1 MADTIKN
8 ISIYKLSMPLKKPFI
23 ISLGPIT
30 HAENIIVKITTDKG
44 LQGFGE
50 CSPFMTINGENQ
62 DTAFIVGQLLAKKL
76 KGKNINE
83 AQENLDAMN
92 EVIYGNSSIKSAF
105 DIAMLDAS
113 AQEAGMPLYK
123 YLGGKKNKKII
134 TDYTVSL
141 GSAEQM
147 AADALLIKQNGF
159 KIIKVKLGTSFKEDV
174 ERIKAIR
181 DAVGKKVDLR
191 IDANQGW
198 DTQTAISTLNALH
211 KYNIQYCEEPIAR
224 WDHSNLKKVKNK
236 SRIPVMAD
244 ESCCDHHDAA
254 RLISAKSCD
263 MFNLKLGK
271 SSGITNALKIIK
283 LAEKADMQ
291 MQVGGFME
299 SKIGMTANAH
309 LSLTSKH
316 IRYYDFDTPLMFA
329 EDPVN
334 GGIEYKENGLV
345 EVPETHGLGAS
356 ISEERLNKL
365 EYVEL

>member
-1 MADTIKN
+1 MANTIKN
-8 ISIYKLSMPLKKPFI
+8 VSIYKLSIPLKKPFI

-30 HAENIIVKITTDKG
+30 HAENIIVKITTSAG
-44 LQGFGE
+44 LLGFGE

-83 AQENLDAMN
+83 AQTNLDAMN

-105 DIAMLDAS
+105 DIASLDAS

-141 GSAEQM
+141 ANPEQM
-147 AADALLIKQNGF
+147 AADALLIKENGF
-159 KIIKVKLGTSFKEDV
+159 KIIKVKLGTTFIEDV

-181 DAVGKKVDLR
+181 TAIGKKIDLR

-198 DTQTAISTLNALH
+198 NAQTAISILNALH

-224 WDHSNLKKVKNK
+224 WDHVNLKKVKNK

-254 RLISAKSCD
+254 RLISEKSCH

-271 SSGITNALKIIK
+271 SSGITNALKIIR
-283 LAEKADMQ
+283 LAEKAGMH

-309 LSLTSKH
+309 LALTSKN

-329 EDPVN
+329 EDPVTC
-334 GGIEYKENGLV
+334 GIEYKENGLV
-345 EVPETHGLGAS
+345 EVPETPGLGAS
-356 ISEERLNKL
+356 ISEERLKKL
-365 EYVEL
+365 EHVEL

>member
-1 MADTIKN
+1 MADKIKT
-8 ISIYKLSMPLKKPFI
+8 ISIYKLSIELKKPFI

-30 HAENIIVKITTDKG
+30 HAENIIVKITSEKG
-44 LQGFGE
+44 LVGFGE

-83 AQENLDAMN
+83 AQTNLDAMN

-105 DIAMLDAS
+105 DIAMLDVS

-147 AADALLIKQNGF
+147 AADALLIKENGF
-159 KIIKVKLGTSFKEDV
+159 KVIKVKLGTTFKEDV

-181 DAVGKKVDLR
+181 EAIGKKIDLR

-198 DTQTAISTLNALH
+198 DVHTAIKVLNALE

-224 WDHSNLKKVKNK
+224 WDYMSLKKVKNR

-244 ESCCDHHDAA
+244 ESCCDHHDAE
-254 RLISAKSCD
+254 RLIALKSCD

-271 SSGITNALKIIK
+271 SSGITNALKIIR
-283 LAEKADMQ
+283 LAEKAGMY

-309 LSLTSKH
+309 LSLTSRN

-329 EDPVN
+329 GDPVT

-345 EVPETHGLGAS
+345 EVPETPGLGAS
-356 ISEERLNKL
+356 ISEETLKQL
-365 EYVEL
+365 EHIEL